1 MSLNVVCGA
10 TPIVIPDGSY
20 KYRNSIVRFN
30 GSYEHRNSIFRVRPI
45 LADKVVFY
53 AKLSEV
59 QKWTL
64 FAPSVF
70 YIIFELPCTSV
81 ESYGRLYVKTSI
93 SFFSYCTETTR
104 TTCDARYRYQVPGIS
119 LRTVVDLIF

>member
-20 KYRNSIVRFN
+20 KYRNSIVRFH

-81 ESYGRLYVKTSI
+81 ESYARLYVNTSI
-93 SFFSYCTETTR
+93 IFFRMIRRPHVPPT
-104 TTCDARYRYQVPGIS
+104 RYQVLIQQQ
-119 LRTVVDLIF
+119 VVLLLL